1 LLGRLLGLDDAP
13 AAATDE
19 PKPVEAPTGADPR
32 PSRRTPSGRRTLAAV
47 VFLLVLAAILAYLAR
62 PGAEHAATATPPTR
76 ASTAR
81 STAAPADTGALRAMV
96 PDSQHCSD
104 IVDTMP
110 ILRCSL
116 ETAEVEYRLVGT
128 HAVSD
133 AYRAAVGA
141 PEARDRHGPPSCA
154 SGRDDERA
162 WARPVE
168 PTRAAGRYRCVL
180 VDGRAEMWWTD
191 DARGLVAHARA
202 FSGDLARLFAWWQT
216 RTEH

>member
-1 LLGRLLGLDDAP
+1 
-13 AAATDE
+13 
-19 PKPVEAPTGADPR
+19 
-32 PSRRTPSGRRTLAAV
+32 
-47 VFLLVLAAILAYLAR
+47 
-62 PGAEHAATATPPTR
+62 
-76 ASTAR
+76 
-81 STAAPADTGALRAMV
+81 MV

-141 PEARDRHGPPSCA
+141 PGARDRHGPPSCA